1 MQLYIYCLL
10 ISKGRIY
17 IFAWCKMVR
26 LMILCQ
32 SEPVF
37 IREYAIAG
45 IALCMER
52 LWLRC
57 YYVDLI
63 FPARDPLIYR
73 LLSFTRTHISVPPS
87 RNPRLPPSTVFT
99 ESGVRAY
106 CTLLTPPRART
117 HTVAAE
123 RPSSVS
129 HVFRLSRSVAINSKK
144 QQTTAHRLIW
154 SSA

>member
-1 MQLYIYCLL
+1 MRLLFYNNNLTMQLYIYCLL
-10 ISKGRIY
+10 TSKGRIY
-17 IFAWCKMVR
+17 ISAWCKKVK

-87 RNPRLPPSTVFT
+87 RNPRLTTLRLQCS
-99 ESGVRAY
+99 RAVY
-106 CTLLTPPRART
+106 REWCSCILHPLNTPARARA
-117 HTVAAE
+117 HT
-123 RPSSVS
+123 
-129 HVFRLSRSVAINSKK
+129 
-144 QQTTAHRLIW
+144 Q
-154 SSA
+154 